1 MLRLPWYIRACLII
15 SWHSKRD
22 QIFHE
27 IKSLNYWLALTGALF
42 TYWYSLYWKLAKIHT
57 PYTIHHQIH
66 YEYWLLF
73 FSPQKCT
80 VFVLFIFLGGKGGG
94 AKKTLSFISF
104 PHIHRHICR
113 NRQNCFRLLH
123 HDVIYHRIQ
132 GHAQQTA
139 RDPLFYA
146 IIIMHG
152 LEQVDVGNRSTV
164 EYVEL

>member
-1 MLRLPWYIRACLII
+1 MRDPCLILATL
-15 SWHSKRD
+15 K
-22 QIFHE
+22 E
-27 IKSLNYWLALTGALF
+27 ATVNVVVLLKSALF
-42 TYWYSLYWKLAKIHT
+42 
-57 PYTIHHQIH
+57 
-66 YEYWLLF
+66 
-73 FSPQKCT
+73 
-80 VFVLFIFLGGKGGG
+80 FVLFIFLVGKGGR
-94 AKKTLSFISF
+94 AKQTLSFISF